1 MGGLTAIPRD
11 PLCDPLSP
19 EGVSFI
25 LRAMWEVIRASGDIL
40 EVHHDRRIVWYA
52 DSIEEAEA
60 VMRDRGATSYVREED
75 DGYRVEVTL
84 L

>member
-1 MGGLTAIPRD
+1 
-11 PLCDPLSP
+11 
-19 EGVSFI
+19 
-25 LRAMWEVIRASGDIL
+25 MWEVIRASGDIL

>member
-1 MGGLTAIPRD
+1 
-11 PLCDPLSP
+11 
-19 EGVSFI
+19 
-25 LRAMWEVIRASGDIL
+25 MWEVIRVSGDTL

-60 VMRDRGATSYVREED
+60 VMRDRGATFYVREED

-84 L
+84 